1 MPIKGIEQPEYIE
14 IDKEIRL
21 RKFDEKYDFAFEW
34 YQDIDTLW
42 MLDGDKEPYTQK
54 LLDKMYTWW
63 NQAGEVY
70 FIEVLENKIYKSIG
84 DVSFKQDDMPILIG
98 DKNYRKKGIATKVIR
113 KLIERGKELGY
124 KELEIEEIYSWNLDS
139 QKLYT
144 NLGFKPFKETKNG
157 MSYKLIL

>member
-1 MPIKGIEQPEYIE
+1 MEIKNHT
-14 IDKEIRL
+14 R
-21 RKFDEKYDFAFEW
+21 
-34 YQDIDTLW
+34 
-42 MLDGDKEPYTQK
+42 
-54 LLDKMYTWW
+54 W

-70 FIEVLENKIYKSIG
+70 FIEVLEDEIYRSIG

-113 KLIERGKELGY
+113 KLFERGKELGY

-144 NLGFKPFKETKNG
+144 NLGFKPFKEAKNG
-157 MSYKLIL
+157 MSYKLIF

>member
-1 MPIKGIEQPEYIE
+1 
-14 IDKEIRL
+14 
-21 RKFDEKYDFAFEW
+21 
-34 YQDIDTLW
+34 
-42 MLDGDKEPYTQK
+42 
-54 LLDKMYTWW
+54 MYTWW

>member
-1 MPIKGIEQPEYIE
+1 MPIKGIEQPGYIE

-21 RKFDEKYDFAFEW
+21 RKFDGKYDFAFEW
-34 YQDIDTLW
+34 YQDTDTLW
-42 MLDGDKEPYTQK
+42 MLDGDKEPYTLE

-63 NQAGEVY
+63 SQVGEVY
-70 FIEVLENKIYKSIG
+70 FIEVLEDEIYKSIG